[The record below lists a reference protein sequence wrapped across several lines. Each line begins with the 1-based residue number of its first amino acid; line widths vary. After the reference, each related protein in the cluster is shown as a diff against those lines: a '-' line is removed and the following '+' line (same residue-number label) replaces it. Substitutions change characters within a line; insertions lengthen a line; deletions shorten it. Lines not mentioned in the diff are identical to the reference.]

1 MQAPH
6 KERAKGPWSDAT
18 PAPYGNCI
26 MTTFRIDNEGSA
38 VSVELTDTSG
48 RAEALLDA
56 FAECQSGHCTCP
68 TDEYRKLES
77 MNVQHTGE
85 TITLHLEAKPGSA
98 LDSAAIANCLEH
110 TVAKVE
116 GA

>member
-1 MQAPH
+1 
-6 KERAKGPWSDAT
+6 
-18 PAPYGNCI
+18 
-26 MTTFRIDNEGSA
+26 MTKFRIDNKGSA

-48 RAEALLDA
+48 RAEALLRA

-68 TDEYRKLES
+68 TDEYRKLDA
-77 MNVQHTGE
+77 MDVQHTGE
-85 TITLHLEAKPGSA
+85 TITLRLEAKPDST

-110 TVAKVE
+110 TVARVE